1 MPLRCIRHR
10 HANAFGLH
18 HAARRIA
25 LLLLSGLFLATT
37 PALAALA
44 HEVPFTAQS
53 ANDPTADHVSEAAQ
67 RFGIPENW
75 IRSVM
80 QTESAG
86 DDTAISSA
94 GAMGLMQV
102 MPDTWAEL
110 RLRYALGDDP
120 FAPRDNILA
129 GTAYLREM
137 LDRYGNIGAMLA
149 AYNAGPA
156 RYDEYLSAGR
166 SLPAETRAYVAA
178 LVPLLGGDSL
188 PDGTANAAPSIT
200 DWREAALFV
209 TSSGSSES
217 ASRLH
222 GERDVVGTTIAPPAH
237 ANPLA
242 PTPANALFP
251 AMTALGGRP

>member
-10 HANAFGLH
+10 YANALGLH
-18 HAARRIA
+18 HAARRFA

-44 HEVPFTAQS
+44 QEVPFTAQS
-53 ANDPTADHVSEAAQ
+53 ANDPIADHVSEAAQ
-67 RFGIPENW
+67 RFSIPEHW
-75 IRSVM
+75 IRAVM
-80 QTESAG
+80 LTESAG
-86 DDTAISSA
+86 DSTAISSA

-110 RLRYALGDDP
+110 RLRYSLGDDP

-137 LDRYGNIGAMLA
+137 LDRYGNVGAMLA

-166 SLPAETRAYVAA
+166 TLPAETRAYVAA
-178 LVPLLGGDSL
+178 LVPFFGGDPL
-188 PDGTANAAPSIT
+188 PDGIANVASSVT
-200 DWREAALFV
+200 DWRETALFV
-209 TSSGSSES
+209 TSPNRS
-217 ASRLH
+217 ASASGLH
-222 GERDVVGTTIAPPAH
+222 GDGNVVGTTIAPATH

-242 PTPANALFP
+242 PAPADALFP

>member
-10 HANAFGLH
+10 YANALGLH

-25 LLLLSGLFLATT
+25 LLLLSGLFLATS

-44 HEVPFTAQS
+44 QEVPFTAQS
-53 ANDPTADHVSEAAQ
+53 ANDPIADHVSEAAK
-67 RFGIPENW
+67 RFGIPEHW

-80 QTESAG
+80 QAESAG
-86 DDTAISSA
+86 DDIAISSA

-178 LVPLLGGDSL
+178 LVPLLGGDPL
-188 PDGTANAAPSIT
+188 PDGIANVASSVT
-200 DWREAALFV
+200 DWREAALLV
-209 TSSGSSES
+209 TSPNRSES
-217 ASRLH
+217 AFGLH
-222 GERDVVGTTIAPPAH
+222 SDGNIVGTTIVPATH

-242 PTPANALFP
+242 PAPADALFP
-251 AMTALGGRP
+251 GMTVSGGRP